1 MVMGILEQFNSRMFS
16 TVSVAFVHKSRDCFA
31 ESTLMVST
39 SFAAMALHGIT
50 AGAMLIA
57 EEEATLC
64 ERVQGHSC
72 EY

>member
-1 MVMGILEQFNSRMFS
+1 MALKKMML
-16 TVSVAFVHKSRDCFA
+16 VAA
-31 ESTLMVST
+31 T